1 MAIKITETLIKD
13 VKDNI
18 EIMMNTAIQAEFGSP
33 NDEIPFYPSHED
45 LEAMDALFW
54 GDDLHFK
61 SKIPKTW
68 GDHVVSKPGDFPQR
82 SVKLGV
88 SHRKKDF
95 SFNLQLDT
103 KGVPYIAA
111 PKMFPYVNV
120 NTCLKRGKHP
130 KLDELHDSLTKR
142 ADLMIKWF
150 EIKDKVVSVL
160 QAAVSLNQAAKV
172 WPEVIHFLPDSR
184 KEQYKK
190 DIAPKVRAKRDTSE
204 LEAAIGG
211 IDRDAMAGELVA
223 LRFATA

>member
-18 EIMMNTAIQAEFGSP
+18 ETMMNTATQAEFGSL

-45 LEAMDALFW
+45 LEVMDALLW

-61 SKIPKTW
+61 SKIPKEW
-68 GDHVVSKPGDFPQR
+68 CDEVVSKPGLYPER
-82 SVKLGV
+82 SIKLEV
-88 SHRKKDF
+88 THRKKDF
-95 SFNLQLDT
+95 RFELQLDT
-103 KGVPYIAA
+103 KGVTYVAA
-111 PKMFPYVNV
+111 PKKFPYVHV
-120 NTCLKRGKHP
+120 AMPLKRGKHP
-130 KLDELHDSLTKR
+130 KLDGLHDSLTKR